1 MSHMKKLLK
10 LMASQI
16 KTSGVTLPISDTPH
30 KIQDNNL
37 AIHNGVIYEESNAG
51 MRSAPNGAGKRKRG
65 RKPKRQD

>member
-1 MSHMKKLLK
+1 MSHIKKFMK

-16 KTSGVTLPISDTPH
+16 KTSGATLPKSDAPH

-37 AIHNGVIYEESNAG
+37 AIHNGVIYEESDAS
-51 MRSAPNGAGKRKRG
+51 MRSAPDGAGKRKRG